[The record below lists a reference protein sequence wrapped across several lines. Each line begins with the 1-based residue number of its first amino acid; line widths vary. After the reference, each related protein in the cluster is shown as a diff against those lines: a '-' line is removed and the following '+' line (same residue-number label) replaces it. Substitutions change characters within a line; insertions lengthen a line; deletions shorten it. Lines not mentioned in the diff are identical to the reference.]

1 MKKNIKRLLK
11 PEKVVNEP
19 HLKLF
24 KRPQINSHCYCKPD
38 FNVQTFV
45 VSGDA
50 QLRMEE

>member
-1 MKKNIKRLLK
+1 MMKNIKRLLK

-24 KRPQINSHCYCKPD
+24 RKRLQINSHCYCKPD

-45 VSGDA
+45 VTGDA
-50 QLRMEE
+50 